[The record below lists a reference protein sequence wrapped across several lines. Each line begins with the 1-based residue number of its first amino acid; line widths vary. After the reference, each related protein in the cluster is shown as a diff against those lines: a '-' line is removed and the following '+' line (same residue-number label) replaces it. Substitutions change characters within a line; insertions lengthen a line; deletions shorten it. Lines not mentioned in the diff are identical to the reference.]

1 MLVNFLATEFVSFQ
15 IKKLYSQVA
24 YTFDAGPNACLYLLE
39 QDVPTVAAL
48 VKLIYPPNP
57 EQQQDFFRG
66 IPVAPSV
73 ILPPVRN
80 IPVLT

>member
-1 MLVNFLATEFVSFQ
+1 MTTEN
-15 IKKLYSQVA
+15 ICSQVA

-48 VKLIYPPNP
+48 VKLVYPPNP

-73 ILPPVRN
+73 ILPPVR
-80 IPVLT
+80 IISKKKDF